1 MRNERLIQPV
11 ILIICWLLI
20 SLLGCSFKQI
30 KITSGMITETPMF
43 YIDESYK
50 ATSVGSHDI
59 EAFYINKGIETG
71 NILISA
77 IEAYLDDH
85 LDPPKELE
93 ELIPKYINHV
103 PDGPISDYVY
113 LTQPSKTIIA
123 NEPYSLCFDY
133 NEHGLNCVY
142 LRYLDIWD
150 CGYYT
155 PEQLKTLTPQTDN

>member
-1 MRNERLIQPV
+1 MQKKRLTLLM
-11 ILIICWLLI
+11 LIGLSF
-20 SLLGCSFKQI
+20 SLTACSSKQI
-30 KITSGMITETPMF
+30 ETSSIAITETPMF

-50 ATSVGSHDI
+50 ATSVGNHDI

-113 LTQPSKTIIA
+113 LTQPSETIIA

-155 PEQLKTLTPQTDN
+155 PEQLKTLTPQIDN